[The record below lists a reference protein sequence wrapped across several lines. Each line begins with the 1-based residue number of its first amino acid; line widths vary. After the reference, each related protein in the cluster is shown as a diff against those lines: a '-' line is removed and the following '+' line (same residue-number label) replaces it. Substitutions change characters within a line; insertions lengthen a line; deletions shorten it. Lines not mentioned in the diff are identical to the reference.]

1 MPYDKITYGKMLY
14 GKSILRED
22 IKTMV
27 FSSAIFLLM
36 FLPIV
41 FILNYFCKKE
51 YSNILLLIASLIFY
65 AWGEPYLVL
74 LMMFSVIINWAIGK
88 AIDRYEGNTKKMYLV
103 IGIVCDLTILGY
115 YKYAGFFIST
125 INKIVHRE
133 WLPVPNIVLPIGIS
147 FFTFQAISY
156 IVDVYRGGY

>member
-115 YKYAGFFIST
+115 YKYAGFF
-125 INKIVHRE
+125 
-133 WLPVPNIVLPIGIS
+133 
-147 FFTFQAISY
+147 Y
-156 IVDVYRGGY
+156 IDYKQNCS